1 MMHQQSMMVGD
12 MIPVHS
18 EIPGHVEEMNNV
30 NVTYEN
36 NASYA
41 YDDLFPALPHSQP
54 PVQRSIQQATNKLRV
69 GSSLHTQV
77 FHVPYEERKLDNA
90 NTFGE
95 GESLRTCQS
104 ITKDTGAHIE
114 ISTSKDGSL
123 TFLITGKHSAVL
135 DARRLILTHFQQQAS
150 KQINIPKE
158 HHRWILGKQG

>member
-77 FHVPYEERKLDNA
+77 VFISYPFFLSYAKSRIVPNYLPTRY
-90 NTFGE
+90 T
-95 GESLRTCQS
+95 T
-104 ITKDTGAHIE
+104 
-114 ISTSKDGSL
+114 
-123 TFLITGKHSAVL
+123 V
-135 DARRLILTHFQQQAS
+135 
-150 KQINIPKE
+150 
-158 HHRWILGKQG
+158 

>member
-1 MMHQQSMMVGD
+1 MVKTL
-12 MIPVHS
+12 S
-18 EIPGHVEEMNNV
+18 
-30 NVTYEN
+30 
-36 NASYA
+36 
-41 YDDLFPALPHSQP
+41 F
-54 PVQRSIQQATNKLRV
+54 K
-69 GSSLHTQV
+69 V

-135 DARRLILTHFQQQAS
+135 DARRLILTHFQQQVTI
-150 KQINIPKE
+150 KYKNIFV
-158 HHRWILGKQG
+158 

>member
-1 MMHQQSMMVGD
+1 MMVGD

-30 NVTYEN
+30 SYEN

-77 FHVPYEERKLDNA
+77 RI
-90 NTFGE
+90 
-95 GESLRTCQS
+95 SLS
-104 ITKDTGAHIE
+104 
-114 ISTSKDGSL
+114 
-123 TFLITGKHSAVL
+123 V
-135 DARRLILTHFQQQAS
+135 
-150 KQINIPKE
+150 
-158 HHRWILGKQG
+158 GKQECTQHQLIPAT